1 MISKFLRFKSL
12 MVSDD
17 GGQTWLVVRQ
27 HYLTDDKNRFL
38 DTLLQGRRFK
48 MIGDLNERTHQPRIQ
63 EIP

>member
-48 MIGDLNERTHQPRIQ
+48 MIGDLNERTNQPRIQ